1 MFIAPIYSEGDFH
14 INIFGGIGM
23 SDSTSKLQQN
33 YHTAQWWQIVLFS
46 LNNAS
51 TNLYLFAFGFVTYYS
66 TGVVGLAALFISQI
80 MGYVRIFDGV
90 IDPAIG
96 VFIDKTETRWGKF
109 RPLMLLGNLITIA
122 SFLVLFT
129 THLLPTAGRLPVLII
144 ALIIHKIGYSL
155 QASVTKAGQSVLT
168 SDPKQR
174 PLFNIFDGIFMIF
187 VFTGGQIYAS
197 NYLEPKYGG
206 FTVSFFQ
213 ELVGTIII
221 VSLILCI
228 LGIIGIAAKD
238 QKKYFGL
245 GENTTETSLKDYA
258 HVIKGN
264 RPLQM
269 LSMAAAFVKFCVQ
282 LMSDQV
288 AQIIV
293 FGILLGNFALSGQ
306 MSMLTIIP
314 DLLITFAATALAR
327 KKGLRGAYILY
338 LSLASV
344 FFVILGVLM
353 MSIQPGDVD
362 FGNLTVKAVLF
373 VAVYALARGFSRS
386 PSSLVLTMSADI
398 SDYETSESGRY
409 VAGVIGT
416 IFSLTDSIA
425 SSLVPM
431 MIGWI
436 LASIGFGTTY
446 PTTDTPLTQE
456 MRMVAVLFYAILPFI
471 SVVIALVFM
480 KFYKLDSKAMEI
492 VQQRLTEMRSTESPV
507 YEVDSKVETAPT
519 K

>member
-1 MFIAPIYSEGDFH
+1 
-14 INIFGGIGM
+14 M
-23 SDSTSKLQQN
+23 SDSLSNTQEK
-33 YHTAQWWQIVLFS
+33 YHTAKWWQIVLFS
-46 LNNAS
+46 LNNSS

-66 TGVVGLAALFISQI
+66 TGLVGLAALFISQL
-80 MGYVRIFDGV
+80 MGYVRIFDGI

-96 VFIDKTETRWGKF
+96 FFIDKTETRWGKY
-109 RPLMLLGNLITIA
+109 RPLMLMGNFITIA
-122 SFLVLFT
+122 SFLALFT
-129 THLLPTAGRLPVLII
+129 THLLPEALRLPVLAV

-155 QASVTKAGQSVLT
+155 QASVTKAGQTVLT

-174 PLFNIFDGIFMIF
+174 PMFNISDGIFMIF

-197 NYLEPKYGG
+197 NYLSPKHGG
-206 FTVSFFQ
+206 FTLGFFQ
-213 ELVGTIII
+213 ELVFTVII

-228 LGIIGIAAKD
+228 LAVIGISSKD
-238 QKKYFGL
+238 QKQYFGL

-282 LMSDQV
+282 LMADQV

-293 FGILLGNFALSGQ
+293 FGILLGNWALSGQ
-306 MSMLTIIP
+306 MAMLTIIP

-327 KKGLRGAYILY
+327 KKGLRGAYIIY
-338 LSLASV
+338 LTLASV
-344 FFVILGVLM
+344 FFVVLGLLM
-353 MSIQPGDVD
+353 MNIQPGDVD
-362 FGNLTVKAVLF
+362 FGNLTLKAVLF
-373 VAVYALARGFSRS
+373 IAIYALARGFSRS

-416 IFSLTDSIA
+416 IFSLTDSLA
-425 SSLVPM
+425 SSFAPM

-436 LASIGFGTTY
+436 LAFVGFGTVY
-446 PTTDTPLTQE
+446 PTADTPLTSD
-456 MRMVAVLFYAILPFI
+456 MRMVAIALYAILPFI
-471 SVVIALVFM
+471 SIMIALVFM
-480 KFYKLDSKAMEI
+480 KFYKLDSKAMEG
-492 VQQRLTEMRSTESPV
+492 VQERLSELRAAENTVEDTEI
-507 YEVDSKVETAPT
+507 EVATNN
-519 K
+519 

>member
-1 MFIAPIYSEGDFH
+1 
-14 INIFGGIGM
+14 M
-23 SDSTSKLQQN
+23 SDSTSNMQEK
-33 YHTAQWWQIVLFS
+33 YHTAKWWQIVLFS
-46 LNNAS
+46 LNNSS

-66 TGVVGLAALFISQI
+66 TGLVGLAALFISQL
-80 MGYVRIFDGV
+80 MGYVRIFDGI

-96 VFIDKTETRWGKF
+96 VFIDKTETRWGKY
-109 RPLMLLGNLITIA
+109 RPLMLMGNLITIA
-122 SFLVLFT
+122 SFLILFT
-129 THLLPTAGRLPVLII
+129 THLLPEPARLPVLVV

-174 PLFNIFDGIFMIF
+174 PMFNISDGIFMIF

-206 FTVSFFQ
+206 FTLGFFQ
-213 ELVGTIII
+213 ELVGTVIV

-228 LGIIGIAAKD
+228 LAIIGISAKD
-238 QKKYFGL
+238 QKQYFGL

-314 DLLITFAATALAR
+314 DLLITFGATALAR
-327 KKGLRGAYILY
+327 KKGLRGAYIIY

-344 FFVILGVLM
+344 FFVVLGMLM
-353 MSIQPGDVD
+353 MNIQPGDVD
-362 FGNLTVKAVLF
+362 FGNITFKAVLF
-373 VAVYALARGFSRS
+373 ISIYALARGFSRS

-416 IFSLTDSIA
+416 IFSLTDSLA
-425 SSLVPM
+425 SSLAPM
-431 MIGWI
+431 MIGWL
-436 LASIGFGTTY
+436 LAAVGFGTAY
-446 PTTDTPLTQE
+446 PTADTPLSGDL
-456 MRMVAVLFYAILPFI
+456 RMIALLLYAVLPFI
-471 SVVIALVFM
+471 SIVIALVFM
-480 KFYKLDSKAMEI
+480 KFYKLDSKAMEG
-492 VQQRLTEMRSTESPV
+492 VQERLSELRSAESPV
-507 YEVDSKVETAPT
+507 QESEVEVATT
-519 K
+519 NN